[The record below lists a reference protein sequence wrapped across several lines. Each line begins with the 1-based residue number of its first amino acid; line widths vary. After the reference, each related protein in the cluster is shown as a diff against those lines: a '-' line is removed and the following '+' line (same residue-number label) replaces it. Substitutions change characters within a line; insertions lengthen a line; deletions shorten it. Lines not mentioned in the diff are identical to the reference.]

1 MEHGNYLTVIELRKR
16 LQDLDD
22 DTLVAVRVP
31 NDETNGYYVNVSSTV
46 ITPNDLI
53 GYDSVCLH
61 PIYETDEERESRL

>member
-16 LQDLDD
+16 LQDY
-22 DTLVAVRVP
+22 
-31 NDETNGYYVNVSSTV
+31 DETNGYYVNVSSTV